1 VGDSTA
7 NNKPKNTKATF
18 DMKNLIK
25 SISHH
30 HLTALLL
37 LAVASGPAL
46 AAPTVPFK
54 GSVQAQEQYN
64 FDLEANPPLM
74 FVDTSGSGNSTH
86 LGRFTVAWQ
95 HTVNLV
101 TLEGVGESQFV
112 AANGDCLFTES
123 AADATPVQAPDIFQ
137 IVEEH
142 VITGGTGRFAG
153 ATGSFRLTRL
163 VNTTT
168 GATSGS
174 FNGSL
179 TLARGN

>member
-1 VGDSTA
+1 
-7 NNKPKNTKATF
+7 
-18 DMKNLIK
+18 MKNLIK

-54 GSVQAQEQYN
+54 GSVQAQEQY
-64 FDLEANPPLM
+64 EVNPPLM

-86 LGRFTVAWQ
+86 LGRFTVTWQ
-95 HTVNLV
+95 FTVNLV
-101 TLEGVGESQFV
+101 TLEGVGVSEFV

-137 IVEEH
+137 IVEDH

-163 VNTTT
+163 VNTAT